1 MELKT
6 EIEIDAP
13 PSEVWGALTH
23 FEAYPTWNPVLTTI
37 TGPLE
42 VGARLSVTVA
52 QPGGHEMRWRPTITR
67 LEPERELRWLG
78 RLLFRGLFDGE
89 QFFQLTRLDG
99 ERTRLVHGERFSGL
113 LAARYASRMASTA
126 RGFAVMNG
134 ALKRRVE
141 QPDARRAGKPAVR

>member
-13 PSEVWGALTH
+13 PSAVWGALTH
-23 FEAYPTWNPVLTTI
+23 FEAYPSWNPVLTTVS
-37 TGPLE
+37 GPLE
-42 VGARLSVTVA
+42 IGARLSVTVA
-52 QPGGHEMRWRPTITR
+52 QPGGREMRWHPTITR
-67 LEPERELRWLG
+67 LEPERELSWLG

-89 QFFQLTRLDG
+89 QFFQLTPLTG
-99 ERTRLVHGERFSGL
+99 GRTRLVHGERFSGL

-141 QPDARRAGKPAVR
+141 QPGAASERRPAR